1 MLNTKKDLCKNCS
14 GEDANKPILT
24 NYNKAVYD
32 GKEYNSGE
40 IMDPKNGGIIN
51 VIVLQSKDKLKVRG
65 YRICVIG
72 RTNIGISNFFRL
84 SQNYSYSRNIQIM
97 SFFAEVILPL
107 SLAKHFYIS
116 RFESGI

>member
-1 MLNTKKDLCKNCS
+1 MLNTKDLCKNCS

-24 NYNKAVYD
+24 NYNKGFVYD

-72 RTNIGISNFFRL
+72 RTNIELSNFFRL

-107 SLAKHFYIS
+107 SLAKHLHIAFRVRI
-116 RFESGI
+116 